1 MTVTRTSPHKENRS
15 DFFTGNHTQRSK
27 SQFWTNKKFLNC
39 RLPSPS
45 NSLDDGTP
53 QARLYIANTSRQ
65 NLETIVE
72 AIRHLEGDHLFS
84 DEPAQDV
91 PLALTNKQQ
100 QQQQQQTMANSAST
114 KSATTTSASSSSSS
128 STTSATAASTKQR
141 ILHAEHFLQ
150 FHTQQ
155 QTQQRPGVI
164 VVKHS

>member
-1 MTVTRTSPHKENRS
+1 MKLLSV
-15 DFFTGNHTQRSK
+15 
-27 SQFWTNKKFLNC
+27 WTH

-53 QARLYIANTSRQ
+53 QARLYLANTSRQ

-84 DEPAQDV
+84 DEPAQEV
-91 PLALTNKQQ
+91 PLALTNKPCGGG
-100 QQQQQQTMANSAST
+100 TVNGANSS
-114 KSATTTSASSSSSS
+114 K
-128 STTSATAASTKQR
+128 R
-141 ILHAEHFLQ
+141 LLHAEVNNFLQ
-150 FHTQQ
+150 FQTTQPAAQ

>member
-1 MTVTRTSPHKENRS
+1 MDNDQNAIKCLLFR
-15 DFFTGNHTQRSK
+15 F
-27 SQFWTNKKFLNC
+27 
-39 RLPSPS
+39 RLPSPA

-53 QARLYIANTSRQ
+53 QARLYLANTTSRQ

-91 PLALTNKQQ
+91 PLALTNKPVV
-100 QQQQQQTMANSAST
+100 AP
-114 KSATTTSASSSSSS
+114 ATTAKRLLQ
-128 STTSATAASTKQR
+128 ADMNN
-141 ILHAEHFLQ
+141 FLQ
-150 FHTQQ
+150 FHSQQ

>member
-1 MTVTRTSPHKENRS
+1 MVTCR
-15 DFFTGNHTQRSK
+15 
-27 SQFWTNKKFLNC
+27 

-53 QARLYIANTSRQ
+53 QARLYLANTSRQ

-91 PLALTNKQQ
+91 PLALTNKPSNTATSSSKQRLLHAEVNNFLQFHTTQQ
-100 QQQQQQTMANSAST
+100 QQQQQQQQQPSPTASQSVT
-114 KSATTTSASSSSSS
+114 
-128 STTSATAASTKQR
+128 
-141 ILHAEHFLQ
+141 
-150 FHTQQ
+150 Q